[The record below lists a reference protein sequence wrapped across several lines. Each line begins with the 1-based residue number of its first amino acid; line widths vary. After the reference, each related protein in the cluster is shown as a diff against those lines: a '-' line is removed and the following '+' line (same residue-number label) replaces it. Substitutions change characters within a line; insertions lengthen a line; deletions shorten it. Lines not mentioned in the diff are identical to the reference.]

1 MQPKKERC
9 VTNKGGGPF
18 AFLAQ
23 VLLRALPVVFA
34 VSLVTVGVD
43 PANLFRGTA
52 YERGIA
58 TLLAEGRNVA
68 AIGNHDDRLVQR
80 YLTAKLDAAPEVVVL
95 GSSRAMQIRR
105 GVAGDAGFFNAS
117 VSEAALEDLEAVS
130 QLYLE
135 LEPPPQV
142 MILSVDPWDLQ
153 ETDWLIGWKSL
164 STERDRMLESMGRD
178 AGGHRMDRL
187 EALLRYGQALSPSY
201 FQASSRRLFR
211 SLTGDDA
218 ARSVYFATGKA
229 ELDVPVKLADGSLVY
244 DAAMRLRSSEETER
258 AALEYA
264 VEWRDRIDRVGRLEP
279 ARQAEFE
286 DFVDQLMSRGV
297 RVIIY
302 LGPYHP
308 TTYAYFLRER
318 DLRLG
323 GAVEDYLRSIAATR
337 DIEVLG
343 SYDPA
348 RAGVGPDDFFDALH
362 VRETGVAKIFGAR
375 AVSGAP
381 RPALT
386 N

>member
-1 MQPKKERC
+1 M
-9 VTNKGGGPF
+9 TNQGSGPF
-18 AFLAQ
+18 VFLRQ
-23 VLLRALPVVFA
+23 LLLRALPVMFA
-34 VSLVTVGVD
+34 VSIVTVGVD

-58 TLLAEGRNVA
+58 TLLAEGKNVA

-80 YLTAKLDAAPEVVVL
+80 YFAAKLDSAPEVVVL
-95 GSSRAMQIRR
+95 GSSRAMQIRSSAAH
-105 GVAGDAGFFNAS
+105 GAGFFNAS

-135 LEPPPQV
+135 LETPPRV

-164 STERDRMLESMGRD
+164 STERDRILEGMGRD
-178 AGGHRMDRL
+178 PDGHRMDRWQ
-187 EALLRYGQALSPSY
+187 ALLRYGQALSPSY
-201 FQASSRRLFR
+201 FQESSRRLIR
-211 SLTGDDA
+211 SLTGDDP
-218 ARSVYFATGKA
+218 ARSVYFATGDA

-244 DAAMRLRSSEETER
+244 DTATRLRSSEETER
-258 AALEYA
+258 TALEYA
-264 VEWRDRIDRVGRLEP
+264 VKWRDRIDRVSRLEP

-286 DFVDQLMSRGV
+286 DFVDHLVGSGV

-318 DLRLG
+318 DLHLG
-323 GAVEDYLRSIAATR
+323 GAVEDYLRSMAAAR

-348 RAGVGPDDFFDALH
+348 RAGVGPDDFFDAQH
-362 VRETGVAKIFGAR
+362 VRDSGVAKVFATM
-375 AVSGAP
+375 P
-381 RPALT
+381 
-386 N
+386 

>member
-1 MQPKKERC
+1 M
-9 VTNKGGGPF
+9 
-18 AFLAQ
+18 
-23 VLLRALPVVFA
+23 RALPVMFA
-34 VSLVTVGVD
+34 VSIVTVGID

-52 YERGIA
+52 YERSIA
-58 TLLAEGRNVA
+58 TFLAEGKNVA

-80 YLTAKLDAAPEVVVL
+80 YLTAKLDGAPEVVVL

-105 GVAGDAGFFNAS
+105 SVAGGASFFNAS

-142 MILSVDPWDLQ
+142 MVLSIDPWDLQ

-164 STERDRMLESMGRD
+164 TTERDRILEGMGRNP
-178 AGGHRMDRL
+178 GGRRMDRW

-201 FQASSRRLFR
+201 FQESSRRLIR
-211 SLTGDDA
+211 SLAGDSA
-218 ARSVYFATGKA
+218 ARSVCFATDET

-244 DAAMRLRSSEETER
+244 DKAMRLRSSEEAER
-258 AALEYA
+258 LALEYG
-264 VEWRDRIDRVGRLEP
+264 VKWRDRIDRVGRLEP

-286 DFVDQLMSRGV
+286 DFVDHLMSSGV

-318 DLRLG
+318 DLRVG
-323 GAVEDYLRSIAATR
+323 GEVEDYVRSMAAAR

-362 VRETGVAKIFGAR
+362 VRETGVAKIF
-375 AVSGAP
+375 AP
-381 RPALT
+381 KP
-386 N
+386 